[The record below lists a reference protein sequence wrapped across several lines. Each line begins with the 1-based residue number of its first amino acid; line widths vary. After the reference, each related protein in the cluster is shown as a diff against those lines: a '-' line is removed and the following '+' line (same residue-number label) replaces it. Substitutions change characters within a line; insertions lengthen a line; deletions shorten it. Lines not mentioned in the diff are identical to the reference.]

1 MTWLVF
7 AELLPEAR
15 QELTLARLA
24 LWLGA
29 SLAAMS
35 LLQLA
40 LLGR

>member
-1 MTWLVF
+1 MAWLVA

-15 QELTLARLA
+15 QELSFGRLT
-24 LWLGA
+24 LWLGG

-40 LLGR
+40 LLGH